1 MKRIKQFL
9 AKFAPAIT
17 ACMALVL
24 TISANSSSCY
34 VFNQPE
40 PPKGLDGFKHIK

>member
-1 MKRIKQFL
+1 MKKIKQFL

-17 ACMALVL
+17 ACMAIVL
-24 TISANSSSCY
+24 TLNANSSACF

-40 PPKGLDGFKHIK
+40 PPKGLDEFKRIK